1 MCNNTH
7 DSGVERGIS
16 KVIKNLARLVTDRVF
31 YQVTHQA
38 IEKQKNQ
45 RGCEMRRYVNSLP
58 PCEALDYIKQHYPEL
73 FEPLNH
79 KQKQL

>member
-1 MCNNTH
+1 MCDNTH
-7 DSGVERGIS
+7 DDGVERGIS

-31 YQVTHQA
+31 YQVTDQA
-38 IEKQKNQ
+38 IEEQKNQ
-45 RGCEMRRYVNSLP
+45 RGCVMRRYVRSLS